1 MNSEF
6 TNNIVDDTHT
16 AGLVTSAYSL
26 TLTGCFFQS
35 NSARAMVFVY
45 NNDALVEN
53 TVFAENTVEVSTV
66 IMSSPKDSKPLYNN
80 LGEIEPTHLVERS
93 CFLGS
98 QVGMSNVL
106 ATDVATTGFGQR
118 NNHATGTSFS
128 WISSCEGGAAEQD
141 GEECLESGMCD
152 GTCIQFTEGKCLA
165 DRDGIT
171 GLYSAATSSAWS
183 VWAVGATVGVGFF
196 TGLIFTL

>member
-1 MNSEF
+1 M
-6 TNNIVDDTHT
+6 
-16 AGLVTSAYSL
+16 
-26 TLTGCFFQS
+26 
-35 NSARAMVFVY
+35 FVY

-53 TVFAENTVEVSTV
+53 TVFAENTAEVSTV

-171 GLYSAATSSAWS
+171 GLYSAAMSTAWS
-183 VWAVGATVGVGFF
+183 VWAVGATIAVGFF
-196 TGLIFTL
+196 TGLTFTL